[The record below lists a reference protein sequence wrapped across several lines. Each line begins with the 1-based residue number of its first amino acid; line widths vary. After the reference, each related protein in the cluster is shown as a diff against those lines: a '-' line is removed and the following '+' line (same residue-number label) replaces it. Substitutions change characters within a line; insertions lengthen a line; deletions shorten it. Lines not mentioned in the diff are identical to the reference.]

1 MSQSSV
7 DTSFIQQEILFFWAM
22 KLLEIE
28 NVPKLKS
35 DSGKA
40 VSYPNIK
47 YKMNKMGQPL
57 CLKS

>member
-1 MSQSSV
+1 
-7 DTSFIQQEILFFWAM
+7 M